1 VLLIGAGGLGSP
13 TALYLATGAPT
24 IALII
29 IGMVMVPQ
37 VVAQQKLTGVFDYV
51 RAMPVPRLA
60 LLAADATM
68 WVGVALPGLVASLGV
83 SALRFDLS
91 FVVSPLVVPSMT
103 RIGHQLWLLA
113 SQPESLVDAWY
124 SLARALGGFALAA
137 VVGVILGVLM
147 GRSTAVAAALGP
159 LFSGTYPI
167 PKIALFP
174 IFIYL
179 FGIGSL
185 SKVLLVFLE
194 CLYPIVI
201 TTQAGG
207 RAVSRVLVW
216 SAANMGASR
225 ARILRSVVVPAAAPY
240 IFAGFRIALPIALI
254 VVIITEM
261 ISSADGLGY
270 LAMYALASFKTD
282 RMLAIVVVIALIG
295 VALDRLA
302 VRLRDRLVFW
312 ERLDSYYTS

>member
-1 VLLIGAGGLGSP
+1 MSARSADLGS
-13 TALYLATGAPT
+13 AL
-24 IALII
+24 
-29 IGMVMVPQ
+29 
-37 VVAQQKLTGVFDYV
+37 
-51 RAMPVPRLA
+51 RR
-60 LLAADATM
+60 
-68 WVGVALPGLVASLGV
+68 VALPVAGALVWEAAARSGL
-83 SALRFDLS
+83 
-91 FVVSPLVVPSMT
+91 VSPLVVPSVT
-103 RIGHQLWLLA
+103 RIGQQLWLLA

>member
-1 VLLIGAGGLGSP
+1 MSARSADLGS
-13 TALYLATGAPT
+13 AL
-24 IALII
+24 
-29 IGMVMVPQ
+29 
-37 VVAQQKLTGVFDYV
+37 
-51 RAMPVPRLA
+51 RR
-60 LLAADATM
+60 
-68 WVGVALPGLVASLGV
+68 VALPVAGALAWEVAARSGL
-83 SALRFDLS
+83 
-91 FVVSPLVVPSMT
+91 VSPLVVPSMT

-124 SLARALGGFALAA
+124 SLGRALGGFALAA

-147 GRSTAVAAALGP
+147 GRSTAVADALGP

-240 IFAGFRIALPIALI
+240 IFAGFRIALPIAMI

-270 LAMYALASFKTD
+270 LAMYSLASFKTD

-312 ERLDSYYTS
+312 ERLDSYYAG

>member
-1 VLLIGAGGLGSP
+1 MRGSWPALASGL
-13 TALYLATGAPT
+13 
-24 IALII
+24 
-29 IGMVMVPQ
+29 
-37 VVAQQKLTGVFDYV
+37 
-51 RAMPVPRLA
+51 RR
-60 LLAADATM
+60 
-68 WVGVALPGLVASLGV
+68 VALPVLGLIVWEAAARSGL
-83 SALRFDLS
+83 
-91 FVVSPLVVPSMT
+91 VSPLIAPSIT
-103 RIGHQLWLLA
+103 RIGYQLWLLVT
-113 SQPESLVDAWY
+113 QPASLVEVWY
-124 SLARALGGFALAA
+124 SVARGLGGFALAA
-137 VVGVILGVLM
+137 VVGVALGVVM
-147 GRSTAVAAALGP
+147 GRSATAAACFGP
-159 LFSGTYPI
+159 ILSGTYPI

-225 ARILRSVVVPAAAPY
+225 ARVVWRVVVPATAPF
-240 IFAGFRIALPIALI
+240 IFAGFRIAMPIAMV

-270 LAMYALASFKTD
+270 LVMYSLASFKTD
-282 RMLAIVVVIALIG
+282 RMLAIVIVIALVG
-295 VALDRLA
+295 VALDRA
-302 VRLRDRLVFW
+302 VVRLRNRLVFW
-312 ERLDSYYTS
+312 ERLESYYAE

>member
-1 VLLIGAGGLGSP
+1 MSARSADLGS
-13 TALYLATGAPT
+13 AL
-24 IALII
+24 
-29 IGMVMVPQ
+29 
-37 VVAQQKLTGVFDYV
+37 
-51 RAMPVPRLA
+51 RR
-60 LLAADATM
+60 
-68 WVGVALPGLVASLGV
+68 VALPVAGALAWEVAARSGL
-83 SALRFDLS
+83 
-91 FVVSPLVVPSMT
+91 VSPLVVPSMT

-147 GRSTAVAAALGP
+147 GRSTAVADALGP

-312 ERLDSYYTS
+312 ERLDSYYAG